1 MLQANVGKGERNRQG
16 DVLEIQKLLNL
27 NVKNVPGMQSVVENS
42 DWDWRMEQAL
52 IAFQRAKVR
61 GISQRSLGRVKPGDE
76 TFVALLL
83 NADST
88 TNRPPNLR
96 ESADSIKQ
104 RVQQSEFVGG
114 ANVVGAWTVEGPSPR
129 ELTDA
134 EIPKG
139 GNREI
144 RWELPERGLGF
155 VTYNRNDTKKDY
167 PNGKRMP
174 DQVGTRQTI
183 DRIRTI
189 AREWFRYRPS
199 RPLQIGD
206 ISLPGGVNTPDHD
219 THQNGRNIDIRP
231 IRNDSKW
238 GPGANLTFNSSS
250 YDLEN
255 TRALLQIILRLY
267 PGTSFIFNDPK
278 IYRAPEFSRV
288 VRHDS
293 QGIHDNH
300 IHVMLP

>member
-1 MLQANVGKGERNRQG
+1 MLQANVGKGERNGRG

-76 TFVALLL
+76 TFSALLF

-104 RVQQSEFVGG
+104 RVQQSEYVTGVRVSG
-114 ANVVGAWTVEGPSPR
+114 PWTAEGPSPR

-139 GNREI
+139 GNREV

-155 VTYNRNDTKKDY
+155 VTYNRFHPGSKGNIEK
-167 PNGKRMP
+167 MP
-174 DQVGTRQTI
+174 DQIGTRQTM

-189 AREWFRYRPS
+189 AREWYLHRPS

-206 ISLPGGVNTPDHD
+206 ISRPGGISFPPHGSHRDGKT
-219 THQNGRNIDIRP
+219 IDIRP

-238 GPGANLTFNSSS
+238 GPGGNLTYTDAS
-250 YDLEN
+250 YDREE
-255 TRALLQIILRLY
+255 TKALLRIILRLY
-267 PGTSFIFNDPK
+267 PRTSFIFNDSK
-278 IYRAPEFSRV
+278 IYLSSEFVGV

-293 QGIHDNH
+293 NGSHNNH
-300 IHVMLP
+300 IHVILP